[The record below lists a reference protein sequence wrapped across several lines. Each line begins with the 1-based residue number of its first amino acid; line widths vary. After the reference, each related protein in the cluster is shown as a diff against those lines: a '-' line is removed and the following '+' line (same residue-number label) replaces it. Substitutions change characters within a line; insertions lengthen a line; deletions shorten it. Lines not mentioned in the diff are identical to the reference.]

1 MSALMSSLWNRF
13 QQFYPRH
20 DALGFSI
27 DISRIRFGDDFLAN
41 LTAKLPGAAFGAGPS
56 ADPFALS

>member
-1 MSALMSSLWNRF
+1 MSSLWNRF
-13 QQFYPRH
+13 PQFYPRH

-41 LTAKLPGAAFGAGPS
+41 LTANLSDAPAACGAGPS
-56 ADPFALS
+56 ADAFALF

>member
-13 QQFYPRH
+13 QQFYLRH

-41 LTAKLPGAAFGAGPS
+41 LTATLPGAAFGAGPS